1 MGTIIM
7 QRSWRWIGHGIRKEN
22 ESITKTALHWTH
34 EGRRTRGRPKNTC
47 RHTVETE
54 SKGLKKKAEKDQQ
67 LAKVRQKW
75 KNFVA
80 ALRASG
86 HNGQ

>member
-34 EGRRTRGRPKNTC
+34 EGRRKRGRPKKYMATYS
-47 RHTVETE
+47 RDRIER
-54 SKGLKKKAEKDQQ
+54 LKKKPEKDPTAGQSQ
-67 LAKVRQKW
+67 TEVEE
-75 KNFVA
+75 
-80 ALRASG
+80 LRCCPTCQWA
-86 HNGQ
+86 

>member
-1 MGTIIM
+1 MDTIIM

-54 SKGLKKKAEKDQQ
+54 SKGLKKKGGKRPTAGQSQTE
-67 LAKVRQKW
+67 VEE
-75 KNFVA
+75 
-80 ALRASG
+80 LRCCPTCQWA
-86 HNGQ
+86 